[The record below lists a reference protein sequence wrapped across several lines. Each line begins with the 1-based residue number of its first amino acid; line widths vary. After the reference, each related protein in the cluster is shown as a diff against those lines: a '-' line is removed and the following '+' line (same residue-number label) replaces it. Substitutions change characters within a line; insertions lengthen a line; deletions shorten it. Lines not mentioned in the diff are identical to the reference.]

1 MADFPAIDLSGKQE
15 QDGVCAHLLRFG
27 AHSGVAHG
35 ITLQTPS
42 AHYADGPRRNKRMKG
57 WGWLIFLLILVL
69 ILVVYFRGS
78 SSVGGTLFTGLDR
91 SILYLQG
98 RNSAGDFANYPT
110 E

>member
-1 MADFPAIDLSGKQE
+1 
-15 QDGVCAHLLRFG
+15 
-27 AHSGVAHG
+27 
-35 ITLQTPS
+35 
-42 AHYADGPRRNKRMKG
+42 MKG
-57 WGWLIFLLILVL
+57 WGWLVFLLILVL

-78 SSVGGTLFTGLDR
+78 SSVGGTLFSGLDR

>member
-1 MADFPAIDLSGKQE
+1 MADFSAIDLSGKQE
-15 QDGVCAHLLRFG
+15 QDGICAHLLRFG
-27 AHSGVAHG
+27 AHSRAAHGVA
-35 ITLQTPS
+35 LQTPS
-42 AHYADGPRRNKRMKG
+42 ADYADRKGRNNHMKG

-78 SSVGGTLFTGLDR
+78 SSVGGTLFSGLDR

>member
-1 MADFPAIDLSGKQE
+1 
-15 QDGVCAHLLRFG
+15 
-27 AHSGVAHG
+27 
-35 ITLQTPS
+35 
-42 AHYADGPRRNKRMKG
+42 MKG

-98 RNSAGDFANYPT
+98 RNSAGDFANYPSG